1 MDRVFSRNR
10 YSWIVGA
17 AAGAVGC
24 WFVPSAWAQSTAS
37 ASTAPQGDPAGTVDL
52 PEFVLIDSRVAN
64 QTPAS
69 TFAAPVSFL
78 RYEPQVDLQI
88 RNFGEAQGDIAIRG
102 GIFEGTAV
110 QVGSMTVFDPQTGH
124 YAAELPIPMAMVT
137 APTVR
142 TGAEHALG
150 GMQAAVGTVAYG
162 WRRIEAGGEAS
173 IAFGS
178 GDLNRQSL
186 YAGEEIVDDA
196 ARDRRVA
203 VDMAWARSEA
213 DGTIKD
219 GDHDFERVAGR
230 VQVTTRLGQTEL
242 FGGYQH
248 KFFGWPNLYT
258 PFGVAETENLQ
269 TTLVMLTHQ
278 QQVGDGS
285 LEAGL
290 HYRRN
295 KDDYEFDRY
304 RPGLFN
310 PYQHETDVS
319 GGFIRYRTGFGA
331 WRVDL
336 RGEAL
341 ADALES
347 TALLYGHFMSR
358 SYWKLAASAQR
369 SFEAGAGAISTRVG
383 ATFDD
388 TNRDDSAVAPVVELI
403 WAPQAELAGATPR
416 LFAEYSG
423 ATRVAGY
430 TALNSN
436 PAGGLNRGNPDLGR
450 ETSRNAEI
458 GGELRAEAW
467 SARLAVFVRHDDPMV
482 DWTFTAALPNARS
495 ASEVEIDTTGVELL
509 GSRTFGPVDVV
520 AGYAYLRKEA
530 DYGAATV
537 DASFYALN
545 FPIHR
550 ATLALVARLGGGF
563 ELRCDNEYRVQ
574 EENLLRAIG
583 GDEAFLSSLGLTW
596 AFPQYDAVELSLVVD
611 NLWDDDFQEL
621 PAVPAAGRQVTFG
634 VTYRW

>member
-1 MDRVFSRNR
+1 MYRVLFRHGCSGL
-10 YSWIVGA
+10 VGA
-17 AAGAVGC
+17 AAVAVG
-24 WFVPSAWAQSTAS
+24 FFLAPSAWAQSTAIV
-37 ASTAPQGDPAGTVDL
+37 STAPQGDPSGSVDL
-52 PEFVLIDSRVAN
+52 PEFVLTESRVAN

-110 QVGSMTVFDPQTGH
+110 LVGNMTVFDPQTGH
-124 YAAELPIPMAMVT
+124 YAAELPIPMAMVS

-150 GMQAAVGTVAYG
+150 SMQAAVGTVAYG
-162 WRRIEAGGEAS
+162 WSRIEAGGEAS

-178 GDLNRQSL
+178 GELNRQSI
-186 YAGEEIVDDA
+186 YAGEVIVDDS

-213 DGTIKD
+213 EGTID
-219 GDHDFERVAGR
+219 NGDHDFERVAGR
-230 VQVTTRLGQTEL
+230 VQVTTSLGQTEL

-269 TTLVMLTHQ
+269 TTLVTLTHR

-319 GGFIRYRTGFGA
+319 GGFVRYRTGLGA

-336 RGEAL
+336 RGEAA

-347 TALLYGHFMSR
+347 TALTYGRFMSR
-358 SYWKLAASAQR
+358 TYWKLAAAAQR
-369 SFEAGAGAISTRVG
+369 SFETRAGAISTRVG

-388 TNRDDSAVAPVVELI
+388 TNRDESAVAPVVELT
-403 WAPQAELAGATPR
+403 WTPHAELAGATPR

-430 TALNSN
+430 TALNSS
-436 PAGGLNRGNPDLGR
+436 PAGGLFRGNADLGR
-450 ETSRNAEI
+450 ETSRNTEF

-467 SARLAVFVRHDDPMV
+467 SARVAIFVRHDDPMV
-482 DWTFTAALPNARS
+482 DWTFTAAAPNART
-495 ASEVEIDTTGVELL
+495 AREVEIDTTGVELL

-520 AGYAYLRKEA
+520 ASYAYLRKDAE
-530 DYGAATV
+530 YGAAAV

-574 EENLLRAIG
+574 EENLLRTIG
-583 GDEAFLSSLGLTW
+583 GDEAFLTSLGLTW
-596 AFPQYDAVELSLVVD
+596 AFPQYDAVELSLIVD

-634 VTYRW
+634 ATYRW